1 MGSESL
7 SKVFEGWDGYQTS
20 LVHAIQPLTSEQLAF
35 RAGPKLR
42 SVGEIAIHIAL
53 GRIDWFSK
61 MGAPGSAELLARQA
75 GVDRSGPITG
85 NAADLVRWLEDTWGM
100 IADTLSQWTVDDLAV
115 TYPHEY
121 WGVTYAVSRQ
131 WTIWR
136 ILMHDIQHGGQLT
149 VLLEMQ
155 GIEAPEL
162 IALGGHL
169 TEPARV

>member
-1 MGSESL
+1 MESESL

-20 LVHAIQPLTSEQLAF
+20 LVHAIAPLTSEQLAF
-35 RAGPKLR
+35 RPAPKMR
-42 SVGEIAIHIAL
+42 SAGEIAIHIAL

-75 GVDRSGPITG
+75 GVDRNGPITT
-85 NAADLVRWLEDTWGM
+85 NATDLARWLEDSWGM
-100 IADTLSQWTVDDLAV
+100 IAETLAQWTVDDLQK
-115 TYPHEY
+115 TYRHEY
-121 WGVTYAVSRQ
+121 WGNVYAVSRQ

-136 ILMHDIQHGGQLT
+136 ILTHDVQHGGQLT

-162 IALGGHL
+162 SALGGHL
-169 TEPARV
+169 TEPPKA